1 MPKPPVDKFWSY
13 LDDFP
18 PLKVRIMA
26 HRTRGM
32 STRTCMALTDAEV
45 AIAAGMPIER
55 VRAIS
60 RMLDWSAVRVG
71 EMKAFCQAC
80 DFDPTSAT
88 HRNRLRD
95 YESKCLLRN
104 SRPFQWLHNSPVY
117 EEEFLPLIRKLS
129 RSLSPNQHVA

>member
-1 MPKPPVDKFWSY
+1 MPKSPVASFWSA
-13 LDDFP
+13 LDEYP
-18 PLKVRIMA
+18 PLKVRLLA
-26 HRTRGM
+26 HRPLRS

-45 AIAAGMPIER
+45 AIAAGLPIER

-60 RMLDWSAVRVG
+60 RMLDWSAVRIS

-80 DFDPTSAT
+80 DFDPTSAA